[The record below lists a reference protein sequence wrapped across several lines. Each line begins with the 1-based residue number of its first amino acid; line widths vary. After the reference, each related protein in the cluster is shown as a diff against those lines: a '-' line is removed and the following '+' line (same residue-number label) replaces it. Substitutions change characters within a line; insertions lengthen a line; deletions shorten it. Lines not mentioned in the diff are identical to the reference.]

1 MSETPFTIQVADS
14 DLELLCK
21 KLELTHL
28 PDELDDA
35 GWDYGSPLTDIRRLV
50 NRWKNGFDWRASE
63 ATINKLP
70 QFTRDIEVEGF
81 GALNIHY
88 VHKRSE
94 VESSIPLLFIHG
106 CKQPSAHCIVYVTD
120 NIAVSISRARIF
132 PRSSEDP
139 PLTSCI
145 RSWPSE
151 FSRCRVQLAWLWI
164 LRGTEKQRIRH
175 STICR
180 DMSQDYYFW

>member
-21 KLELTHL
+21 KLKLTHL

-106 CKQPSAHCIVYVTD
+106 CKQPSAHCIVYVVD
-120 NIAVSISRARIF
+120 NMASLYQGPGYFLEVQKILPLLVASAPDHPSFHVVAFSLPGYGF
-132 PRSSEDP
+132 SEAP
-139 PLTSCI
+139 KKKGFAIPQYA
-145 RSWPSE
+145 E
-151 FSRCRVQLAWLWI
+151 V
-164 LRGTEKQRIRH
+164 
-175 STICR
+175 
-180 DMSQDYYFW
+180 